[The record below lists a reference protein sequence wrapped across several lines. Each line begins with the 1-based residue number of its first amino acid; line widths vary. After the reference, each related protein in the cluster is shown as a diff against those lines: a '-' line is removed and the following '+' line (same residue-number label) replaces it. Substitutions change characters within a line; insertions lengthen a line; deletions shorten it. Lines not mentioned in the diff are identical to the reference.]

1 MKERE
6 YRIVSN
12 WVLEGNSDHIFD
24 MISSTEDISSW
35 WPSVFLRSELVFPGD
50 ENLTGKVVRLH
61 SKGWLPYTFQ
71 LMVRIDECQ
80 LPGRII
86 ARTWGDLVGLVV
98 ISGRELGN
106 DLVEVEIDWR
116 VRIKTWVAFFAP
128 ILVAN
133 HRYAMRCGEK
143 SFNAELERKSLEDR
157 TEKKKIRVSIEV
169 PEPSWPHNVK
179 WVMDRYVW
187 REMGDAPVEEIHL

>member
-12 WVLEGNSDHIFD
+12 WVLEGNSDHIFE
-24 MISSTEDISSW
+24 MISSTEHISSW
-35 WPSVFLRSELVFPGD
+35 WPSVFLRSELVVPGD
-50 ENLTGKVVRLH
+50 ENLIGKVVRLH

-80 LPGRII
+80 LPGRIV
-86 ARTWGDLVGLVV
+86 ARTWGELVGLV
-98 ISGRELGN
+98 IMSGRKLGN
-106 DLVEVEIDWR
+106 GLVEVEIDWR

-128 ILVAN
+128 VLVAN

-143 SFNAELERKSLEDR
+143 SFNAELNRRKLE
-157 TEKKKIRVSIEV
+157 EAEEPAGKKNPFAV
-169 PEPSWPHNVK
+169 PGPSWPHNVK
-179 WVMDRYVW
+179 WVMDRYRW
-187 REMGDAPVEEIHL
+187 KDMRDEP